1 MARLDF
7 VPYEPRY
14 KYPGMAPLDK
24 AIWERFIEKNP
35 LAFEKVAYHVP
46 VGGGTEM
53 NTVVNPETGGDVN
66 KIYQRKIDCVGQ
78 NPGQLTVIEV
88 KPRASTSA
96 IGQVEGYGSLLARDY
111 EFDER
116 VRLVILTDE
125 LLPDVEFLAKEK
137 GVTVLVV

>member
-7 VPYEPRY
+7 VPYEKRY

-24 AIWERFIEKNP
+24 EIWERFVENNP

-46 VGGGTEM
+46 VGGGTVM
-53 NTVVNPETGGDVN
+53 DTVVNPETGGDVN
-66 KIYQRKIDCVGQ
+66 KIYQRKIDVVGF
-78 NPGQLTVIEV
+78 NPGRITVVEV

-96 IGQVEGYGSLLARDY
+96 IGQVEGYASLLVRDY
-111 EFDER
+111 DVNEQ
-116 VRLVILTDE
+116 VHSIIITDE

-137 GVTVLVV
+137 GVKLLVA